1 MKLKKKELLQNFKKF
16 ELILIIV
23 ALLALPLLF
32 LKPFSLTSFQ
42 SLDVSTQK
50 LDLLIENSTEILLK
64 LNSGEGE
71 RLTSLAISGEV
82 IGDGYAAVYLTNGKT
97 KLLVW
102 HNLINLQNEIT
113 GYSIAKSQSQFNKTI
128 EISLGEQIKEQISIP
143 SEGPFYSGQFSDAC
157 VQTCTLDPKW
167 DGKEWKLLVYLTPG
181 TKLKLDR
188 IIFVFE

>member
-1 MKLKKKELLQNFKKF
+1 MKLKKKESLQDFKKF

-32 LKPFSLTSFQ
+32 LKPVSLTSFQ

-82 IGDGYAAVYLTNGKT
+82 IGDGYAAVYLTDGKT

-128 EISLGEQIKEQISIP
+128 EISLGEQIKEQISVP
-143 SEGPFYSGQFSDAC
+143 SEGACYSGQFSDAC

-167 DGKEWKLLVYLTPG
+167 DGKEWKLLVYLTSG